1 MSLVPSCAFS
11 AKTMDNDDKTMDN
24 DDSADASDV
33 KETTSSSLLLS
44 SSPLYTAVRV
54 CGQATCGLFICG
66 DLLVWDEKDDNISF
80 ECWSSIN
87 KKSRMPRD
95 PVNTLVKHDNN
106 ISAFCVKELEESK
119 DFFFC
124 ENPNN

>member
-1 MSLVPSCAFS
+1 
-11 AKTMDNDDKTMDN
+11 MDNDDNTMDN

-33 KETTSSSLLLS
+33 KETTSSSLLLL
-44 SSPLYTAVRV
+44 SPLYTAVRV

-106 ISAFCVKELEESK
+106 ISAFCVKELEENKRLFLRKSK
-119 DFFFC
+119 QLESLIIQNTAKF
-124 ENPNN
+124 ELI

>member
-11 AKTMDNDDKTMDN
+11 AKTMDNDDNTMDN

-33 KETTSSSLLLS
+33 KETTSSSLLLLL

-106 ISAFCVKELEESK
+106 ISAFCVKELEENK
-119 DFFFC
+119 DFFG

>member
-11 AKTMDNDDKTMDN
+11 AKTMDNDDNTMDN

-54 CGQATCGLFICG
+54 CGQATCGLFVAISWCG
-66 DLLVWDEKDDNISF
+66 TKRTTISHSNVGQVLTRRVACQGIQSILL
-80 ECWSSIN
+80 
-87 KKSRMPRD
+87 
-95 PVNTLVKHDNN
+95 
-106 ISAFCVKELEESK
+106 
-119 DFFFC
+119 
-124 ENPNN
+124 